1 MTETTP
7 PPEEHHHRDVHRDTV
22 PEPEIMP
29 RWVPVMIGAVLLTLA
44 GLAVVTGLRYRDS
57 GFMRL
62 LKPRKTP
69 RQVSSVP
76 PGEPQ
81 PGASLVFPGD
91 GDNVPI
97 ANAPASGKTRAEI
110 VGGPGGVSSTVRIVA
125 RRGMIVKSV
134 PSDAVVYVNDLAIG
148 QASQF
153 DTDDEVYDFPDPGSY
168 TIRIIAPDYKER
180 QFLVTVSEGAAQDIA
195 IIEVKLDK
203 ER

>member
-7 PPEEHHHRDVHRDTV
+7 PPEEHHHRAAQKDIV

-29 RWVPVMIGAVLLTLA
+29 RWVPVMIGAVLLTLGA
-44 GLAVVTGLRYRDS
+44 LAVATGLRYRDS
-57 GFMRL
+57 GFMGL
-62 LKPRKTP
+62 MKPRRTP
-69 RQVSSVP
+69 RQAAVAP

-81 PGASLVFPGD
+81 PGASLMFPGD
-91 GDNVPI
+91 GNNVPV
-97 ANAPASGKTRAEI
+97 ATASTPGRTRAEI

-134 PSDAVVYVNDLAIG
+134 PPDAVVYVNDLAIG
-148 QASQF
+148 QAAQF

-168 TIRIIAPDYKER
+168 TIRLVAPGYKER
-180 QFLVTVSEGAAQDIA
+180 QFVVNVSEAAPQEIA
-195 IIEVKLDK
+195 LIDVKLDR